1 MPENDSKTQMD
12 ALISRMWSQQQPA
25 MPSVDVISVELSRV
39 DMSAERRQHLQDE
52 AAAMRQRLF
61 PEDAG

>member
-12 ALISRMWSQQQPA
+12 ALISRMWSQPPLA
-25 MPSVDVISVELSRV
+25 VPSVDVISVELSQV
-39 DMSAERRQHLQDE
+39 DMSAERQRNLQDE

-61 PEDAG
+61 PKEGG

>member
-12 ALISRMWSQQQPA
+12 ALISRMWSQQPA
-25 MPSVDVISVELSRV
+25 IPSVDVISVELSRV